1 MRQRLIATLAVL
13 LFMPIA
19 GAADIVIGQSA
30 PLTGGNAELGN
41 DIRNGALAYF
51 AKVNAAGGING
62 SKIRL
67 VTLDDKNDAKTAGEN
82 AKQLIQNEKAVAL
95 FGFASATVSLPAMP
109 HVIANKVPF
118 FAPFTGADTIRK
130 QNDFVY
136 TIRATY
142 ADEIEKI
149 IGFWGPLGVTKVLVL
164 HYDDEVGRQNYQT
177 VARALEKFGTI
188 PTALALKRNTDVSA
202 ENIKAVIAASPKLIL
217 ATTLALP
224 IVQITKLLN
233 TQNKPIPITS
243 LSFASL
249 SQITKG
255 LGESAAGITVSLT
268 VPSPNQLEI
277 PVVGECREAWT
288 AAGLPGSLTT
298 TSLESCIAAKVLV
311 DSLRRAGK
319 DVTRASLQRT
329 LSSLAKVD
337 AGGFVM
343 NFRDGSNHG
352 GVFVDIAVI
361 RRNGELR
368 T

>member
-1 MRQRLIATLAVL
+1 MGRLLIAVL
-13 LFMPIA
+13 TALFIQA
-19 GAADIVIGQSA
+19 ADAADIVIGQSA

-82 AKQLIQNEKAVAL
+82 ARQLIQNEKVLAL

-109 HVIANKVPF
+109 HVIANKVAF

-149 IGFWGPLGVTKVLVL
+149 IGFWGPLGITKVLVL
-164 HYDDEVGRQNYQT
+164 HYDDEVGKQNYQT
-177 VARALEKFGTI
+177 VARALEKFGKV
-188 PTALALKRNTDVSA
+188 PSALPLKRNTDVSPD
-202 ENIKAVIAASPKLIL
+202 NIKALLAANPKLIL
-217 ATTLALP
+217 ATTLAAP
-224 IVQITKLLN
+224 IVQITKLLAA
-233 TQNKPIPITS
+233 QNKPIPITS

-277 PVVGECREAWT
+277 PIVAECREAWT
-288 AAGLPGSLTT
+288 SSNQPGALTT

-311 DSLRRAGK
+311 DSIRRAGK
-319 DVTRASLQRT
+319 DVTRAGLQRA

-337 AGGFVM
+337 VGGFVM

-352 GVFVDIAVI
+352 GIFVDIAVI